1 MCVELIQS
9 DIVSPG
15 EVGYFSLQHCCE
27 SMVANRGLLTG
38 LVKFETA
45 VILSHLM
52 DCESFGYIFDGL
64 HHYDRD

>member
-1 MCVELIQS
+1 M
-9 DIVSPG
+9 
-15 EVGYFSLQHCCE
+15 QHCCE